1 MHFSDIIG
9 CDSLK
14 KTLTTAVQKNHL
26 AHALLFRGQEG
37 GPALAMALSFS
48 NYLLCPNRTTTDA
61 CGQCSACSKS
71 AKYVHPD
78 MHFVLPYKSLG
89 TGSEDE
95 ARAEMMTKWRSLLA
109 VNCWVTLADWTNH
122 AGIESKQISISVK
135 ESRKILY
142 HVALKPF
149 EAEKKIIF
157 IWLPELLGVEA
168 ANALLKVLEE
178 PNVRTQF
185 ILVCAEYEQILPT
198 ILSRCQLVSVP
209 SFLEQEIAH
218 ELVSNFQLESSKA
231 VQIAR
236 LADGSMNE
244 AIKLSADMP
253 DDNLTKFRE
262 WFRLC
267 YGQKYTEL
275 VAWADDFQSMG
286 KEPQKNLL
294 QFGLVMLRET
304 LVWNFGDESLVRL
317 TKDEKDF
324 VEKFSKIVQPQKV
337 EKISHWINEA
347 HYQLE
352 RNVNPKMVFL
362 DLSIMIG
369 KTIKL

>member
-1 MHFSDIIG
+1 
-9 CDSLK
+9 
-14 KTLTTAVQKNHL
+14 
-26 AHALLFRGQEG
+26 
-37 GPALAMALSFS
+37 
-48 NYLLCPNRTTTDA
+48 
-61 CGQCSACSKS
+61 
-71 AKYVHPD
+71 
-78 MHFVLPYKSLG
+78 
-89 TGSEDE
+89 
-95 ARAEMMTKWRSLLA
+95 
-109 VNCWVTLADWTNH
+109 
-122 AGIESKQISISVK
+122 
-135 ESRKILY
+135 
-142 HVALKPF
+142 
-149 EAEKKIIF
+149 
-157 IWLPELLGVEA
+157 
-168 ANALLKVLEE
+168 
-178 PNVRTQF
+178 
-185 ILVCAEYEQILPT
+185 
-198 ILSRCQLVSVP
+198 VP